1 MKHSYLFLLMAAL
14 LSATALQA
22 AEVSGLVTDAQGEP
36 MIGVSVMVD
45 GTTTGTIT
53 DFDGR
58 YTISA
63 NGNSVLVFSYLGYR
77 TQKINV
83 ENRSTLN
90 VQLVED
96 TKALEEVVVVGY
108 GTQRKANLTGAV
120 GTVSVQDQLDGRPI
134 TNVGNSLQGATPGL
148 TITNTS
154 GRLGAVPDFHIRGF
168 EGSLTGSATPLILV
182 DGVEMSDISAIN
194 AEDIASISVLKDAAS
209 ASIYGTRAAFGVIL
223 ITTKTGANESGKFNV
238 TYNNNFS
245 WATPTVLPEVAKSYI
260 GAEMA
265 LDAPVGTDIRQY

>member
-53 DFDGR
+53 DIDGR
-58 YTISA
+58 YNISA

-120 GTVSVQDQLDGRPI
+120 GTVSVQDQLD
-134 TNVGNSLQGATPGL
+134 
-148 TITNTS
+148 
-154 GRLGAVPDFHIRGF
+154 
-168 EGSLTGSATPLILV
+168 
-182 DGVEMSDISAIN
+182 
-194 AEDIASISVLKDAAS
+194 
-209 ASIYGTRAAFGVIL
+209 
-223 ITTKTGANESGKFNV
+223 
-238 TYNNNFS
+238 
-245 WATPTVLPEVAKSYI
+245 
-260 GAEMA
+260 
-265 LDAPVGTDIRQY
+265 